1 MGVKAKGASNIR
13 TLASVRGSGV
23 HSGERHVHQ
32 FQIASLELERTRRI
46 QERDTTLRRLQSVEE
61 RIAGLD
67 EQIRQHQEALGI
79 PVIRPTSS
87 TQAHPAAPAPRAES
101 KPEPKTEPKAEA
113 PVQRHKLRY

>member
-1 MGVKAKGASNIR
+1 MGVKSKGVSNIR

-23 HSGERHVHQ
+23 HSSERHVHQ

-46 QERDTTLRRLQSVEE
+46 QERDTTRRRLQSVEE

-79 PVIRPTSS
+79 PVLRPTS
-87 TQAHPAAPAPRAES
+87 TQATPAATEPRAES
-101 KPEPKTEPKAEA
+101 KSEPKTEPKAGA